1 MSIRPAKPADARAMA
16 RIYVETWQATYRGIL
31 PDAYLDTMTV
41 GESEKALAREMGGAG
56 VISLVAEADG
66 GHTAGLI
73 TGGIER
79 RRDCIYGGEIF
90 SLYVAPA
97 YQRQGIGK
105 GLVTHLVDRMNRLD
119 IFAVKVQVLQANP
132 YRRFYENLNGVL
144 LACGRIRFAGTGLP
158 ACTYGWID
166 TDLIGARI

>member
-1 MSIRPAKPADARAMA
+1 MQIRPAKISDARAMA
-16 RIYVETWQATYRGIL
+16 QIYVETWQATYRGIL
-31 PDAYLDTMTV
+31 PDDYLDSITV
-41 GESEKALAREMGGAG
+41 GDSEKALSREMGGAG
-56 VISLVAEADG
+56 VIGLVAEADR
-66 GHTAGLI
+66 GHLAGLI
-73 TGGIER
+73 TGGIQR

-90 SLYVAPA
+90 SLYVRPP

-144 LACGRIRFAGTGLP
+144 LACGRIRFAGTELA
-158 ACTYGWID
+158 ACTYGWLD
-166 TDLIGARI
+166 TDLIKARI